1 MLIFIL
7 YNELSESNNISNST
21 LESILDLKDII
32 LKPVKQENKLIIKKN
47 YDHYER
53 ILSDLI
59 DKERKKSNLE
69 YFQIY
74 DSNDDILTL
83 AYKLSLLRN
92 EHYKKLMKL
101 TPKCIKNIQ
110 FSSFNLLNNLL
121 KCLIIILLIIFVIII
136 IIYII
141 KQIYNCIHKKM

>member
-7 YNELSESNNISNST
+7 YKELSESNNISNST
-21 LESILDLKDII
+21 LKSILNLEDIA

-47 YDHYER
+47 YDHCER
-53 ILSDLI
+53 VLSDLI
-59 DKERKKSNLE
+59 DKERKKSNLK

-92 EHYKKLMKL
+92 DQYRELIKL
-101 TPKCIKNIQ
+101 TPNHIKNLE
-110 FSSFNLLNNLL
+110 FSPFDLLNNLI
-121 KCLIIILLIIFVIII
+121 KCLIIIVLIIFIILI

-141 KQIYNCIHKKM
+141 KRIYNHIHKKM

>member
-7 YNELSESNNISNST
+7 YNELSETNNISDST
-21 LESILDLKDII
+21 LKSILELEDIM

-47 YDHYER
+47 YDRYER
-53 ILSDLI
+53 ILSNLI
-59 DKERKKSNLE
+59 DEERKKSNLK

-83 AYKLSLLRN
+83 TYKLSLLRN
-92 EHYKKLMKL
+92 EHYRELMKL

-110 FSSFNLLNNLL
+110 FSPFNLLNNLL

-141 KQIYNCIHKKM
+141 KQIYKHIHKKI